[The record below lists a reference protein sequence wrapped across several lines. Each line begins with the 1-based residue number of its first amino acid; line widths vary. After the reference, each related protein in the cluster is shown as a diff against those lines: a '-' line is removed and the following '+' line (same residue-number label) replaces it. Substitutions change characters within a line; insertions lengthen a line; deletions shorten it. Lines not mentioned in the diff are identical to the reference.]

1 MKNFNI
7 YTGAF
12 SHAYSS
18 TWYKKPKDLIWDF
31 NTNKNSVS
39 FYVDENINLGFK
51 HKNDGKKKFLW
62 GLESKFFNNNFFDII
77 KNNLDEV
84 LETYELIFTYN
95 QDLLK
100 LDNKFKWV
108 PAMGTWV
115 ESPKL
120 NEKSKLVSM
129 ITSDKQMTQ
138 NQKFRVSFANE
149 NKEKIDLYGNFIKPI
164 EKKEF
169 GLNDYMFS
177 VCIEN
182 DTSDTYFTEKVLDCF
197 STGTIPI
204 YVGTK
209 KIVEHFD
216 SNGIIF
222 LDNNTLDE
230 INYDLFSSKKESI
243 LENFERVKSFN
254 TVEDYFYDKY
264 LKYFL

>member
-12 SHAYSS
+12 SHAHSS

-39 FYVDENINLGFK
+39 FYVDGNITLGFN

-77 KNNLDEV
+77 KNNLDKV

-108 PAMGTWV
+108 PAMGTWI

-149 NKEKIDLYGNFIKPI
+149 NKEKIDLYGNSIKPI
-164 EKKEF
+164 KKKEF

-182 DTSDTYFTEKVLDCF
+182 DTSDTYFTEKILDCF
-197 STGTIPI
+197 ATGTIPI

-230 INYDLFSSKKESI
+230 INYDLFLSKKESI

-264 LKYFL
+264 LKDFL